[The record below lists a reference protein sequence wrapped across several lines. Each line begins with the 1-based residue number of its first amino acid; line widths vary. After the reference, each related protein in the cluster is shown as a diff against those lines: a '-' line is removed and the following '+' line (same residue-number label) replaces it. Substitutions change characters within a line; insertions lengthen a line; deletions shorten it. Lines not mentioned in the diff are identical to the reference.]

1 MKGRKEKEKTMEML
15 SPGPTFLML
24 SRNFACRQGEPN
36 TKILNKTHLFVLTSF
51 AFQCF
56 WQFIP
61 LIVS

>member
-1 MKGRKEKEKTMEML
+1 MEML